1 MTVSI
6 MEPRVVEELSWTE
19 RQLPQ
24 NERTRHV
31 HGLHPYLGKYVP
43 QLVQYFLNN
52 YFREARPSAAILDP
66 FVGSGTTLV
75 ESNVAGRP
83 SIGLDVS
90 EFNVLLSRVKVSGY
104 DLRELEVE
112 VRSIIS
118 RTQEEARSKTRGQL
132 DLYLQN
138 GRDESNRTYQTD
150 SGYLR
155 SWYHPDALLPLL
167 VFRDFIP
174 HFKHQD
180 FLRVL
185 LSRAARSSR
194 LAPHYELDFP
204 AKPQTADY
212 ECYKHH
218 RVCHPTTSS
227 LPFISRYGKDMLRR
241 VSEFQRVR
249 TDAQAHAFC
258 RDARSF
264 DYSGQNLCGVITSPP
279 YVGLIDYHE
288 QHRYGYELL
297 GLEDRSPEEIGRKSD
312 GTGRTAIEKYKTSIV
327 TVLKRIAGSGLKDP
341 GLIVLVVNDKFNLYR
356 EIVERSGI
364 EIVDRY
370 RRRVDRRTGRRAGG
384 FFEDI
389 LIFSG

>member
-1 MTVSI
+1 MR
-6 MEPRVVEELSWTE
+6 PRVVEELSWTE

-24 NERTRHV
+24 YERTKHV

-52 YFREARPSAAILDP
+52 YFRDARPSAAILDP

-90 EFNVLLSRVKVSGY
+90 EFNVLLSRVKVSRY
-104 DLRELEVE
+104 ELRELEME
-112 VRSIIS
+112 IRSILT
-118 RTQEEARSKTRGQL
+118 RTQEEVRSKTKGDL
-132 DLYLQN
+132 DLYLRR
-138 GRDESNRTYQTD
+138 GRDESNHTHQTD

-167 VFRDFIP
+167 VFRDLIP
-174 HFKHQD
+174 QFKRQD

-204 AKPQTADY
+204 KKPQTTDY

-218 RVCHPTTSS
+218 RVCHPTISS
-227 LPFISRYGKDMLRR
+227 LPFLSRYGKDMLAR
-241 VSEFQRVR
+241 VEEFEKVR
-249 TDAQAHAFC
+249 TEAQAEALC
-258 RDARSF
+258 QDGREF
-264 DYSGQNLCGVITSPP
+264 DYSGYSLCGVITSPP

-288 QHRYGYELL
+288 QHRYAYELL
-297 GLEDRSPEEIGRKSD
+297 GLGDRSSEEIGRKSD
-312 GTGRTAIEKYKTSIV
+312 GNSRSAIENYKAGIA
-327 TVLKRIAGSGLKDP
+327 TVLKRIADSGLQDP
-341 GLIVLVVNDKFNLYR
+341 GLIIFVVNDKFDLYND
-356 EIVERSGI
+356 IVERSSLR
-364 EIVDRY
+364 IVDRY
-370 RRRVDRRTGRRAGG
+370 RRRVDRRTGRRTGG
-384 FFEDI
+384 FYEDI
-389 LIFSG
+389 LVLS